1 LPRHYAQ
8 EQGGL
13 NGDLD
18 WLPMLTWIMFLKFL
32 DDMDQIAEQEAQ
44 MAGKRF
50 RPALESPYRWR
61 DWATK
66 QEGITGYELITFVS
80 NEETARPDGS
90 KGAGLFPYLR
100 SLQGAN
106 GGDRR
111 DVIATVF
118 KGTINRM
125 INGYLLRDVINK
137 VNDILSPAATRPHP
151 RPSLRIDAQR
161 DA

>member
-1 LPRHYAQ
+1 LGNQA
-8 EQGGL
+8 
-13 NGDLD
+13 
-18 WLPMLTWIMFLKFL
+18 
-32 DDMDQIAEQEAQ
+32 
-44 MAGKRF
+44 
-50 RPALESPYRWR
+50 
-61 DWATK
+61 
-66 QEGITGYELITFVS
+66 EGITGDELITFVS